1 MTLNRLIVLLAM
13 ACAFATPAA
22 AARVQASP
30 KSTGKATLVKPL
42 SLLKLGDLDFGRI
55 ASGATAGTVTVN
67 PNNDARTS
75 TGGVTLMGG
84 TPLAARF
91 ISYGTQGSL
100 LIVTRTANPI
110 LVTRV
115 GGTETMLVDTL
126 ILNGPTVRAIAANG
140 TMDLRVG
147 ATLSVA
153 ANQVEGNYVG
163 DMDVFVNYF

>member
-1 MTLNRLIVLLAM
+1 
-13 ACAFATPAA
+13 
-22 AARVQASP
+22 
-30 KSTGKATLVKPL
+30 
-42 SLLKLGDLDFGRI
+42 
-55 ASGATAGTVTVN
+55 
-67 PNNDARTS
+67 
-75 TGGVTLMGG
+75 MGG

-110 LVTRV
+110 LITRV

-140 TMDLRVG
+140 TLDLRVG
-147 ATLSVA
+147 ATLSVG